1 MDAAKVTLEEV
12 TASRKRLQF
21 EIAAPEVQAEI
32 DRAFSLVG
40 QQARLPGFRPGKAPR
55 RVLERMFGE
64 QVRREVLG
72 RLIEHSFTNA
82 IQEHRLAVVGQ
93 PEIDAD
99 VITPGEALRFS
110 ATVDIRPVI
119 ALGEIDGL
127 EAQRPQATVGD
138 EEVEQVLGSLRDSVA
153 QLRPVDDRTTVE
165 SGDVVTLNLTSR
177 VDGAEPV
184 SRENVMVEAGGSSFP
199 LALERQL
206 VGKHRGARLSLQ
218 VPYPDDY
225 GNPSLAGKTAEF
237 DVELLD
243 LRQKELPPLDD
254 DFARDHGR
262 SESLADLRARIRTD
276 LERQAEERAEAA
288 VREAIVDQ
296 LLTRHE
302 FEVPESLVVR
312 RSDAMLASLDV
323 RLPDGVDQDR
333 ALDGLR
339 QQIRPR
345 AERDVRAEL
354 ILDAVAEREGMMVE
368 DDALDAEV
376 DAMAAREGQA
386 PERVRAFYD
395 RPEARAALRAR
406 LTRQR
411 ALDHVLGSAKIV
423 PLVATEEVA
432 REK

>member
-72 RLIEHSFTNA
+72 RLIEHSFTHA
-82 IQEHRLAVVGQ
+82 IEEHQLAIVGQ

-110 ATVDIRPVI
+110 ATVDVRPVI
-119 ALGEIDGL
+119 AIGDIAGL
-127 EAQRPQATVGD
+127 EAQRPQAAVRD
-138 EEVEQVLGSLRDSVA
+138 EDVEQVLGSLRDSVA
-153 QLRPVDDRTTVE
+153 QLRPVDDRRTVE
-165 SGDVVTLNLTSR
+165 AGDVVTLNLTSR

-184 SRENVMVEAGGSSFP
+184 SRENVMVEAGGGSFP

-206 VGKHRGARLSLQ
+206 VGQHRGARLSLQ

-237 DVELLD
+237 EVELLD

-262 SESLADLRARIRTD
+262 SESLADLRSRIRVD
-276 LERQAEERAEAA
+276 LERQAEERAEGA
-288 VREAIVDQ
+288 VREAIIDQ
-296 LLTRHE
+296 LITRHE

-323 RLPDGVDQDR
+323 RLPEGVDQDR

-354 ILDAVAEREGMMVE
+354 ILDAVAEREGMTVG

-376 DAMAAREGQA
+376 NAMAAREGQA

-411 ALDHVLGSAKIV
+411 ALDHVLGNAKIV
-423 PLVATEEVA
+423 PVAATEEVA

>member
-55 RVLERMFGE
+55 RVLEQMFGE

-72 RLIEHSFTNA
+72 RLIEHSFTHA

-119 ALGEIDGL
+119 TVGQIDGL

-138 EEVEQVLGSLRDSVA
+138 AEVEQVLGSLRDSVA

-165 SGDVVTLNLTSR
+165 AGDVVTLNLTSR

-184 SRENVMVEAGGSSFP
+184 SRENVMVEAGGGSFP

-206 VGKHRGARLSLQ
+206 VGQHRGARLSLQ

-237 DVELLD
+237 EVELLD

-302 FEVPESLVVR
+302 FEVPESLVLR
-312 RSDAMLASLDV
+312 RSDAMLSSLDV

-333 ALDGLR
+333 ALNGLR

-354 ILDAVAEREGMMVE
+354 ILDAVAEREGMTVE

-376 DAMAAREGQA
+376 NAMAAREGQA

-406 LTRQR
+406 IIRQR

-423 PLVATEEVA
+423 PVAATEEVA

>member
-21 EIAAPEVQAEI
+21 EIAAPDVQAEI
-32 DRAFSLVG
+32 DRAFSVVG

-72 RLIEHSFTNA
+72 RLIEHSFVHA
-82 IQEHRLAVVGQ
+82 VQEHQLAVVGS

-99 VITPGEALRFS
+99 VLSPGEALRFS
-110 ATVDIRPVI
+110 ATVDVRPVI
-119 ALGEIDGL
+119 AIGEIDGL
-127 EAQRPQATVGD
+127 EAQRPIVAVRD
-138 EEVEQVLGSLRDSVA
+138 EDVDEVLGSLRDSVA
-153 QLRPVDDRTTVE
+153 QLRPVDGRNIVE
-165 SGDVVTLNLTSR
+165 NGDVVTLNLTSR

-184 SRENVMVEAGGSSFP
+184 TRENVMVEAGGGTFP

-206 VGKHRGARLSLQ
+206 VGQNRGSRSSLQ
-218 VPYPDDY
+218 VTYPDDY

-237 DVELLD
+237 EVDILD

-262 SESLADLRARIRTD
+262 SESLADLRSRIRAD
-276 LERQAEERAEAA
+276 LERQANERAEAA
-288 VREAIVDQ
+288 VRESIIDQ
-296 LLTRHE
+296 LLSRHT
-302 FEVPESLVVR
+302 FEVPESLVAR

-323 RLPDGVDQDR
+323 RLPEGVEQDR

-339 QQIRPR
+339 QQLRPR

-354 ILDAVAEREGMMVE
+354 ILDALAEREGFSVV
-368 DDALDAEV
+368 DDALNAEV

-406 LTRQR
+406 MIRQR
-411 ALDHVLGSAKIV
+411 ALEHVLGAAKIV
-423 PLVATEEVA
+423 PVPVTEEVA